1 MHSFAVINNRKLQKV
16 DSIELPFSKSLS
28 NRLLILR
35 HLAGSSLQIRN
46 LSSSDDTVLL
56 NNALDKVKH
65 YSFSGK
71 TKYETENTE
80 NDFVELECKNAGTA
94 CRFLLS
100 LLSITSGKWMLKA
113 DQRMEQRPII
123 PLIECL
129 KSLGA
134 DIESVYPNKI
144 FPLRIRGK
152 QLKCSGLITI
162 PSNLSSQFISSLAMI
177 SPYVDGG
184 LRISLPSSQVS
195 LPYIKMTLKL
205 MQENGAEV
213 RIENNVLTIGQKQYR
228 FDKTDVEADWSAA
241 AFAYSIVALGKIES
255 LKINGLNNN
264 SLQGDAIVA
273 ELFSK
278 YFGVQ
283 TLFNNCGVC
292 LYYDENSFRKKETM
306 EMSFSSC
313 PDLFLP
319 LVVTAVC
326 LNKSFVF
333 NGLETLSYKESDRLN
348 NVIEEIRKEGMDI
361 SYENGE
367 LKFKAMDYCKEVSY
381 DLFEAN
387 SYNDHRMAM
396 AMSLFVFKYK
406 SVKIKNPDCVD
417 KSFPDY
423 WNMLSHFFEVSLI

>member
-1 MHSFAVINNRKLQKV
+1 MHSFAVINNRKSPKV
-16 DSIELPFSKSLS
+16 DSFELPFSKSLS

-35 HLAGSSLQIRN
+35 YLAGSSLQIRN

-56 NNALDKVKH
+56 NEALEKVKH
-65 YSFSGK
+65 YSLTTI
-71 TKYETENTE
+71 TKHESTTFES
-80 NDFVELECKNAGTA
+80 DFVELECKNAGTA

-100 LLSITSGKWMLKA
+100 LLSITSGKWLLNA

-144 FPLRIRGK
+144 FPLRIKGK
-152 QLKCSGLITI
+152 QLKCSGLITL

-177 SPYVDGG
+177 APYVDGG
-184 LRISLPSSQVS
+184 LRISLHTSQVS

-213 RIENNVLTIGQKQYR
+213 KIENNVLSIGQKQYR
-228 FDKTDVEADWSAA
+228 FEKTDIEADWSAA

-255 LKINGLNNN
+255 FKINGLNNN

-283 TLFNNCGVC
+283 TLFNDSGVC
-292 LYYDENSFRKKETM
+292 LYYNENSFRKKETI
-306 EMSFSSC
+306 EIDFSSC

-348 NVIEEIRKEGMDI
+348 NVIDQIRKEGMDI

-367 LKFKAMDYCKEVSY
+367 MKFKAMDSCKELSY

-396 AMSLFVFKYK
+396 AMSLFAFKYK
-406 SVKIKNPDCVD
+406 SVKIQNPDCVD

-423 WNMLSHFFEVSLI
+423 WKMLSHFFEVSLI

>member
-16 DSIELPFSKSLS
+16 DSVELPFSKSLS

-46 LSSSDDTVLL
+46 LSSSDDTILL
-56 NNALDKVKH
+56 NEALEKVKH
-65 YSFSGK
+65 YSITDK
-71 TKYETENTE
+71 TKYEFTDYE

-100 LLSITSGKWMLKA
+100 LLSITSGKWLLNA
-113 DQRMEQRPII
+113 DKRMEERPII

-144 FPLRIRGK
+144 FPLRIKGK
-152 QLKCSGLITI
+152 QLKCSGLITM
-162 PSNLSSQFISSLAMI
+162 PSNLSSQFISSLTMI
-177 SPYVDGG
+177 APYVNGG
-184 LRISLPSSQVS
+184 LKISLPSSQVS
-195 LPYIKMTLKL
+195 LPYIKMTLEL
-205 MQENGAEV
+205 MKENGAEI
-213 RIENNVLTIGQKQYR
+213 RIENDVLNIGQKQYR
-228 FDKTDVEADWSAA
+228 FEKAEVETDWSAA

-255 LKINGLNNN
+255 LKINGLNKN
-264 SLQGDAIVA
+264 SLQGDAVVA

-283 TLFNNCGVC
+283 TLFSNDGVC
-292 LYYDENSFRKKETM
+292 LHYDENSFCKEETM
-306 EMSFSSC
+306 EMDFSSS

-333 NGLETLSYKESDRLN
+333 KGLETLSYKESDRLN
-348 NVIEEIRKEGMDI
+348 NVIEQIKKAGIEI
-361 SYENGE
+361 SYKNGE
-367 LKFKAMDYCKEVSY
+367 MTFKTMDFCKDIFS
-381 DLFEAN
+381 DSFEAD

-396 AMSLFVFKYK
+396 AMSLFAFKYQI
-406 SVKIKNPDCVD
+406 VKIKNPDCVD
-417 KSFPDY
+417 KSFPNY
-423 WNMLSHFFEVSLI
+423 WEMLSHFFEVNLI

>member
-65 YSFSGK
+65 YSFAGK

-100 LLSITSGKWMLKA
+100 LLSITSGKWILKA

-144 FPLRIRGK
+144 FPLRIKGK

-195 LPYIKMTLKL
+195 LPYIKMTLEL
-205 MQENGAEV
+205 MKENGAEI
-213 RIENNVLTIGQKQYR
+213 RIENDVLNIGQKQYR
-228 FDKTDVEADWSAA
+228 FEKAEVETDWSAA

-255 LKINGLNNN
+255 LKINGLNKN
-264 SLQGDAIVA
+264 SLQGDAVVA

-283 TLFNNCGVC
+283 TLFSNDGVC
-292 LYYDENSFRKKETM
+292 LHYDENSFCKEETM
-306 EMSFSSC
+306 EMDFSSS

-333 NGLETLSYKESDRLN
+333 KGLETLSYKESDRLN
-348 NVIEEIRKEGMDI
+348 NVIEQIKKAGIEI
-361 SYENGE
+361 SYKNGE
-367 LKFKAMDYCKEVSY
+367 MTFKTMDSCKDIFS
-381 DLFEAN
+381 DSFEAD

-396 AMSLFVFKYK
+396 AMSLFAFKYQI
-406 SVKIKNPDCVD
+406 VKIKNPDCVD
-417 KSFPDY
+417 KSFPNY
-423 WNMLSHFFEVSLI
+423 WEMLSHFFEVNLI